1 MKRRDL
7 LQLIANG
14 ARKQGI
20 EWRLLRQ
27 GADHEIWRCGS
38 LAVHVPRHRDLNQ
51 VTAKRTLHEL
61 ERVFGKE
68 WWRS

>member
-7 LQLIANG
+7 LQGIAKC
-14 ARKQGI
+14 ARAQGV

-38 LAVHVPRHRDLNQ
+38 LVVHVPRHRDLNE
-51 VTAKRTLHEL
+51 VTARRTVREL
-61 ERVFGKE
+61 ERVLGKG